1 MVTKVKPWPTGG
13 NVTLTY
19 GGQGNSPVVI
29 ESDDNPTDEARSM
42 VVTIETTVGSPV
54 RTATF
59 TVSQAACPLNF
70 KSADSKF
77 IKTADNYYMSVAE
90 PSN

>member
-1 MVTKVKPWPTGG
+1 MATKVKPWPTGG

-42 VVTIETTVGSPV
+42 VVTIETTAGSPV
-54 RTATF
+54 QTAIF
-59 TVSQAACPLNF
+59 TVSQAAGPNF
-70 KSADSKF
+70 RLKNGAAF
-77 IKTADNYYMSVAE
+77 IPKNSDFFNVKT
-90 PSN
+90 